1 MRDRLLFFL
10 VSLEIKIPFSLL
22 PQLVCIEL
30 SVFFGNQPTKMDL
43 TINRSLIQ
51 LLTFVATKLHPSVF
65 VPWLATLCPSFFLM
79 YLNHL
84 LAKFF
89 MMKLDQCG
97 TLILSLSTGFSSLYY
112 FCFFYG
118 PIRVLNVKIKFCS
131 NLVIK
136 FQEYFLPTSKD

>member
-22 PQLVCIEL
+22 PWLVYNQL
-30 SVFFGNQPTKMDL
+30 SVYFGNQPTKMDL

-89 MMKLDQCG
+89 MMKSNQSG
-97 TLILSLSTGFSSLYY
+97 TLILSLSTGFSSFYY

-118 PIRVLNVKIKFCS
+118 PIRALNVQIQQLQS
-131 NLVIK
+131 NLDV
-136 FQEYFLPTSKD
+136 